1 MPLQNCLAIA
11 ASRAMM
17 VRTARPEDIPQ
28 LLRLIRDHAQ
38 YEGGRATIDKCV
50 LDRLLRVEEPPV
62 RILVAESDQIAG
74 YAALTT
80 DYSLWSGARYG
91 HLDCLFVAKEYRGTG
106 VGQKLFLKVR
116 EEAHAAGCVRLEW
129 QTPDWNSQATE
140 FYRRNGAECLSKTR
154 FILQLDAG

>member
-1 MPLQNCLAIA
+1 
-11 ASRAMM
+11 MM

-38 YEGGRATIDKCV
+38 YEGGRASIEQNV
-50 LDRLLRVEEPPV
+50 LERLLQIEEPPV

-129 QTPDWNSQATE
+129 QTPDWNRQATE

-154 FILQLDAG
+154 FILQLNAG